1 MRLLSTVQGRTGL
14 SRGEIGPYSRPMRI
28 ASVVLLTL
36 ALVPSWSGTV
46 PRQILGKHP
55 NIGAHPVP
63 LRAADPDNRRLGAL
77 TYLGG
82 VRLTSRDPAFGG
94 FSAMRV
100 EGDRFT
106 LLSDYGSLVRFRLNA
121 DWTVSEPEFG
131 SLPGGPGTGWEKRDR
146 DSESMAID
154 PATGRIWVGF
164 ERANAI
170 WRYAPDFAAVERHV
184 APRAM
189 ADWPNPSGPEAMV
202 RLRSGAFLVLSEGA
216 AKQRGRRGSTK
227 WPRIGL
233 DAIRF
238 AGDPTEAPTR
248 GFHFRYLPPKDYAPT
263 DMVELADGRLIVLH
277 RKASLREG
285 FTAILS
291 VVDPK
296 AIRPGAVV
304 QGREIARLGGEVIHD
319 NYEALAVTYEK
330 DATILWLASDDN
342 QMWIEQS
349 LLLKFRLDLP
359 PAGGR

>member
-1 MRLLSTVQGRTGL
+1 
-14 SRGEIGPYSRPMRI
+14 MRI
-28 ASVVLLTL
+28 ATVALLTL
-36 ALVPSWSGTV
+36 ALVPNWSGTI
-46 PRQILGKHP
+46 PRQKLAKHP
-55 NIGAHPVP
+55 DISVHPVS
-63 LRAADPDNRRLGAL
+63 LRASAPDDRRLGAL

-82 VRLTSRDPAFGG
+82 VRLTSRDRAFGG

-106 LLSDYGSLVRFRLNA
+106 LLSDFGTILRFRLSD
-121 DWTVSEPEFG
+121 DWTLSEPQ
-131 SLPGGPGTGWEKRDR
+131 SLDLPGGPGTGWEKRDR
-146 DSESMAID
+146 DSESMTVD

-164 ERANAI
+164 ERVNAI
-170 WRYAPDFAAVERHV
+170 WRYAPDFSAPERHV

-189 ADWPNPSGPEAMV
+189 RKWPKQSGPEAMV
-202 RLRSGAFLVLSEGA
+202 RLRSGAFLVLSEGVRKHSGA
-216 AKQRGRRGSTK
+216 SR
-227 WPRIGL
+227 PVIGL

-238 AGDPTEAPTR
+238 AGDPTEAATR

-263 DMVELADGRLIVLH
+263 DMVELTDGRLLVLH

-291 VVDPK
+291 VVEPD
-296 AIRPGAVV
+296 AIRPGAIV
-304 QGREIARLGGEVIHD
+304 QGQELARFAGEVVHD

-342 QMWIEQS
+342 QNWFEQS

-359 PAGGR
+359 PRGRR

>member
-1 MRLLSTVQGRTGL
+1 
-14 SRGEIGPYSRPMRI
+14 MRI

-36 ALVPSWSGTV
+36 ALVPSWTGTI

-55 NIGAHPVP
+55 NVTARQVP
-63 LRAADPDNRRLGAL
+63 LRAGDPQDRRVGAL

-82 VRLTSRDPAFGG
+82 VQLTSRDRAFGG
-94 FSAMRV
+94 FSALRV

-106 LLSDYGSLVRFRLNA
+106 LLSDFGSVVRFRMDP
-121 DWTVSEPEFG
+121 DWQVSEPEFL

-146 DSESMAID
+146 DSESLAVD
-154 PATGRIWVGF
+154 PATGRLWVGF

-170 WRYAPDFAAVERHV
+170 WRYSADFGAAERHV
-184 APRAM
+184 RPKAM
-189 ADWPNPSGPEAMV
+189 AKWPNASGPEAMV
-202 RLRSGAFLVLSEGA
+202 RLRSGAFLVFSEGA
-216 AKQRGRRGSTK
+216 RNRKRRD
-227 WPRIGL
+227 IGF

-238 AGDPTEAPTR
+238 AGDPTVHPGR
-248 GFHFRYLPPKDYAPT
+248 GFHFRYLPPKNYAPT
-263 DMVELADGRLIVLH
+263 DVVELADGRLLMLH
-277 RKASLREG
+277 RAASLRKG
-285 FTAILS
+285 FTAVLS
-291 VVDPK
+291 VIEPD

-304 QGREIARLGGEVIHD
+304 QGREIARLADDVIHD